1 MGAGEISGGE
11 IGSAGALEKEGS
23 GEGDDRRA
31 RGLSW
36 GDARAGGE
44 RRLTRGGAGPRWSWG
59 AGVGRC
65 WAKKRKKA
73 GLGWVGGVGLLDHV
87 LG

>member
-11 IGSAGALEKEGS
+11 IGFAGALEKEGG

-31 RGLSW
+31 RGLSG

-44 RRLTRGGAGPRWSWG
+44 MRLTRGVQLADG
-59 AGVGRC
+59 
-65 WAKKRKKA
+65 
-73 GLGWVGGVGLLDHV
+73 
-87 LG
+87 